1 MKSKMFVVAKREFM
15 ENVTSKAFLL
25 SLVLTPAIMI
35 GFGFLPSYFAAKTE
49 TNTIVVGIVD
59 ETDWFS
65 EKLSERLIE
74 QYKLPNAQPNYL
86 LRIFRNEDF
95 ETLRKNADM
104 LALEEEIEGVF
115 IFPQSIENDTTIE
128 YRSTRPGNIRLVN
141 RFEKTMQEILREERM
156 RRANVSEKEIK
167 KFSQSLEVNPM
178 LISNE
183 GEEKK
188 VDFKTQFFS
197 SYIFVMLMFMLI
209 LTSGQMLV
217 RSVVEEKSN
226 RIVEILLSSCSANDL
241 MKGKILG
248 LSALGVAQISL
259 WLIIGITAVSP
270 FAVLLFSANG
280 IWLMPIYFILG
291 YLMYASIFV
300 GIGSLV
306 NTEQEAQQITSYISL
321 LLIFPIVLSVNAFE
335 NPNDS
340 LFQILSFIPLMTPT
354 MMALRISVQVP
365 SAIEVITTILLLF
378 LTTLFFM
385 WTSGKIF
392 RIGILSTGKRP
403 TMKEL
408 MMWIKS
414 S

>member
-1 MKSKMFVVAKREFM
+1 
-15 ENVTSKAFLL
+15 
-25 SLVLTPAIMI
+25 
-35 GFGFLPSYFAAKTE
+35 
-49 TNTIVVGIVD
+49 
-59 ETDWFS
+59 
-65 EKLSERLIE
+65 
-74 QYKLPNAQPNYL
+74 
-86 LRIFRNEDF
+86 
-95 ETLRKNADM
+95 
-104 LALEEEIEGVF
+104 
-115 IFPQSIENDTTIE
+115 
-128 YRSTRPGNIRLVN
+128 
-141 RFEKTMQEILREERM
+141 
-156 RRANVSEKEIK
+156 
-167 KFSQSLEVNPM
+167 
-178 LISNE
+178 
-183 GEEKK
+183 
-188 VDFKTQFFS
+188 
-197 SYIFVMLMFMLI
+197 MLMFMLI

-226 RIVEILLSSCSANDL
+226 RIVEILLSSCSAKDL

-280 IWLMPIYFILG
+280 IWLMPMYFILG

-365 SAIEVITTILLLF
+365 SAIEVVTTILLLF